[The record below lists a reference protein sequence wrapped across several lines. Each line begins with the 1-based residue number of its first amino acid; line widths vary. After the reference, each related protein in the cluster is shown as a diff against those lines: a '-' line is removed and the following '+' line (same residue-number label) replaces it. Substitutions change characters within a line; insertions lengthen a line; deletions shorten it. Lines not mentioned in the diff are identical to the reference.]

1 MIPSVSIVLPCYNG
15 ADFLAQSIDSVIAQ
29 TYGDWELILVNDCS
43 KDNSLEIMQHYA
55 DTDGR
60 IRIINNE
67 HNLKLP
73 GALNRGFQEARGK
86 YLTWTSHDNRMAP
99 TMLEEFVAYLDN
111 NPDKGLVT
119 ACYAAFNLKTGE
131 QLYEVHHPDPQI
143 HLPLYN
149 CVCYAFMY
157 CREVLDTV
165 GDYDTTLFLVEDY
178 DYWVRIWL
186 KYPIGKIYKVLY
198 YTGVADDTLTLSRK
212 KEIAEKLLEMRL
224 RYFDSFDKALQ
235 GHPDLQRRLYNSI
248 ADNMSLLPRFSFVIK
263 RPVKFTVYYIFWRQP
278 KHWVRQLKKK
288 VQVRS
293 NKTKPNVILF

>member
-1 MIPSVSIVLPCYNG
+1 MSSLVSIVLPCYNG
-15 ADFLAQSIDSVIAQ
+15 ASFLAQSIDSVVAQ
-29 TYGDWELILVNDCS
+29 TFGDWELILVNDCS
-43 KDNSLEIMQHYA
+43 KDNSLEIMQSYA
-55 DTDGR
+55 EKDSR

-73 GALNRGFQEARGK
+73 GALNRGFQEAKGK
-86 YLTWTSHDNRMAP
+86 YLTWTSHDNRMAA
-99 TMLEEFVAYLDN
+99 TMLEEFVTYLDN
-111 NPDKGLVT
+111 NTDKGLVT

-157 CREVLDTV
+157 RREVLETV

-198 YTGVADDTLTLSRK
+198 YTGVGDDTLTLSRK

-224 RYFDSFDKALQ
+224 RYFDSFDEALK
-235 GHPDLQRRLYNSI
+235 GHPDLQRRLYNSMT
-248 ADNMSLLPRFSFVIK
+248 DNMHGQQRLRFAAARGFRYFSFYWLYY
-263 RPVKFTVYYIFWRQP
+263 RPKKT
-278 KHWVRQLKKK
+278 LKKLLK
-288 VQVRS
+288 R
-293 NKTKPNVILF
+293 TKS

>member
-1 MIPSVSIVLPCYNG
+1 MSIPTVSIVLPCYNG

-29 TYGDWELILVNDCS
+29 TFDDWELILVNDCS
-43 KDNSLEIMQHYA
+43 IDNSLEIMQQYA
-55 DTDGR
+55 EKDGR

-73 GALNRGFQEARGK
+73 GALNRGFREAKGK

-99 TMLEEFVAYLDN
+99 TMLEEFVQYLDA

-119 ACYAAFNLKTGE
+119 ACYAAFSLKTSE
-131 QLYEVHHPDPQI
+131 TLYEVHHPDPQL

-157 CREVLDTV
+157 RREVLETV
-165 GDYDTTLFLVEDY
+165 GEYDTTLFLVEDY

-198 YTGVADDTLTLSRK
+198 YTGVGDDTLTLSRK

-235 GHPDLQRRLYNSI
+235 GHHDLQRRLDNSM
-248 ADNMSLLPRFSFVIK
+248 ADNMHGLSRLQFTAARGIKHFSFYWLYYRAKKDIK
-263 RPVKFTVYYIFWRQP
+263 LIIKFF
-278 KHWVRQLKKK
+278 HH
-288 VQVRS
+288 
-293 NKTKPNVILF
+293 F

>member
-1 MIPSVSIVLPCYNG
+1 MVSIVLPCYNG
-15 ADFLAQSIDSVIAQ
+15 AGFLARSIDSVIAQ
-29 TYGDWELILVNDCS
+29 TFTDWELIIVNDCS
-43 KDNSLEIMQHYA
+43 KDNSLDIMQQYA
-55 DTDGR
+55 EKDSR

-67 HNLKLP
+67 TNLKLP
-73 GALNRGFQEARGK
+73 GALNRGFREAQGK

-99 TMLEEFVAYLDN
+99 TMLEEFVAYLDA

-119 ACYAAFNLKTGE
+119 ACYAAFSLATGE
-131 QLYEVHHPDPQI
+131 QLYEVHHPDPQL

-157 CREVLDTV
+157 RREVLQTV

-186 KYPIGKIYKVLY
+186 KYSIGKIYKVLY
-198 YTGVADDTLTLSRK
+198 YTGVGDDTLTLSRK

-224 RYFDSFDKALQ
+224 RYFSDFDKALI

-248 ADNMSLLPRFSFVIK
+248 ADNMDGWPRLRFTYQRGIK
-263 RPVKFTVYYIFWRQP
+263 YCVFYWLYYRS
-278 KHWVRQLKKK
+278 KKTAK
-288 VQVRS
+288 KIKNYFGKDNS
-293 NKTKPNVILF
+293 K